1 MKILQVMASCSKES
15 GVAHVVVDYYRHLH
29 EDVVFD
35 FLLYW
40 DVAQS
45 YKEEIESLGGRVFV
59 TGKPSLRS
67 AVSYLKQL
75 DCFFKEHAKEY
86 NAVHLHE
93 VYLSGIIFPI
103 AKKYGIR
110 VLISHSHT
118 TEFSDKRMNAIRNMV
133 LFYPARILSTHFFA
147 CSLDA
152 GVAAFGPKIAHGKKF
167 YLQRNA
173 IDVEKFLYSENDRQ
187 KIRKEFGLESSLV
200 VGHIGRFAPQKNH
213 MFLLDVFA
221 KVVEQSPNAKLL
233 LVGHGPLFD
242 DVRKK
247 AEEMGISDRVIQTGV
262 RKDVGALL
270 SAMDVFVLPSLFE
283 GLGIVLIEAQCSGL
297 SCIAATNITEEARV
311 LPGYYTSSLNDAPQ
325 SWADVILNCDMTR
338 NPDARAYI
346 ENAGYELN
354 TAAKDLVN
362 QYKTICNK
370 H

>member
-1 MKILQVMASCSKES
+1 MASCSKES

-45 YKEEIESLGGRVFV
+45 YKEEIESLGGRIIV
-59 TGKPSLRS
+59 TGKPGIRS
-67 AVSYLKQL
+67 AVSYLKQV
-75 DCFFKEHAKEY
+75 DHFFKEHAKEY
-86 NAVHLHE
+86 DAVHLHE

-103 AKKYGIR
+103 AKRYGLR

-118 TEFSDKRMNAIRNMV
+118 TEFSDKRMNAIRNAV
-133 LFYPARILSTHFFA
+133 LFYPARMLSTHFFA

-152 GVAAFGPKIAHGKKF
+152 GVAAFGTKIAHGKNF

-173 IDVEKFLYSENDRQ
+173 IDIEKFLYSDNNRQ
-187 KIRKEFGLESSLV
+187 KIREEFGLENSLV

-221 KVVEQSPNAKLL
+221 KVVEREPNAKLL
-233 LVGHGPLFD
+233 LVGNGPLFD
-242 DVRKK
+242 DARKK
-247 AEEMGISDRVIQTGV
+247 AEELGIGDSVIQTGV

-270 SAMDVFVLPSLFE
+270 AAMDVFVLPSLFE

-297 SCIAATNITEEARV
+297 PCVAATSITEEARV
-311 LPGYYTSSLNDAPQ
+311 LPDYYASSLNDSPET
-325 SWADVILNCDMTR
+325 WADVILNCNMTR
-338 NPDARAYI
+338 NLDALTYI
-346 ENAGYELN
+346 EKAGYELT

-362 QYKTICNK
+362 QYKIICNK
-370 H
+370 N